1 MHFEV
6 VLLTFTFQLPCYITL
21 CGDDVYGV
29 RKACADVIT
38 YVSCA
43 CSLGIR
49 RELLAPAFIKLLQD
63 TTRWVKMAAYQS
75 LGPFISTFADPGVI
89 SMVYNKSGELVL
101 TNKNGQE
108 FM

>member
-1 MHFEV
+1 MCSDE
-6 VLLTFTFQLPCYITL
+6 
-21 CGDDVYGV
+21 VYGV
-29 RKACADVIT
+29 RKACAEVIT

-43 CSLGIR
+43 CSLDIR
-49 RELLAPAFIKLLQD
+49 KELLAPAFVKLLED
-63 TTRWVKMAAYQS
+63 DRRWVRIAAYQS

-89 SMVYNKSGELVL
+89 SMVYNKNGELVL

>member
-1 MHFEV
+1 MCSDE
-6 VLLTFTFQLPCYITL
+6 
-21 CGDDVYGV
+21 VYGV
-29 RKACADVIT
+29 RKACAEVIT

-43 CSLGIR
+43 CSLDIR
-49 RELLAPAFIKLLQD
+49 KELLAPAFVKLLQD
-63 TTRWVKMAAYQS
+63 DSRWVRIAAYQS
-75 LGPFISTFADPGVI
+75 LGPFISTFADPGVT